1 MDIQSQG
8 CSLLFINT
16 LLDKIRLLNN
26 TYGEIRLKANE
37 KKFTRFLEGSD
48 KHFVIPVY
56 QRNYDWKKEQCKQL
70 FDDLIDISK
79 TNRTH
84 FLGSIVS
91 IYHDDG
97 EDLEYL
103 IIDGQQRLTTLSLL
117 LLAIYKIIDNGLLQ
131 TNVNKEQIRD
141 EYLINKYSKDDKKIR
156 LKPVKNDKNAFA
168 SLFKE
173 EKDYIQDTNITI
185 NFQYFRERILK
196 EELSIDKLFLAIK
209 QLIIVDI
216 KLINGEDD
224 PQLIFESLNSTG
236 LDLKE
241 ADKVRNFILMKENS
255 STQER
260 FYTLYWNEIEE
271 NTNYNVSD
279 FIRDYLTIKERVI
292 PNKNKVY
299 LHFKRYVTNN
309 ISNIEELLKD
319 LLKFSTYYKKI
330 IDSKNNTDEVSIILN
345 KINKL
350 ESVVTYPF
358 IMEVFED
365 KDNGIIC
372 ENDIKLILNTIVDF
386 VFRRLICEVPT
397 NALNKIFMVMGR
409 EIKKYNDFKEY
420 YVEVFKYII
429 TRKKLTKRFPDN
441 EEFGL
446 KIVQKDIYN
455 FKSNNKLFLLEQLEN
470 FDNKERVD
478 VENLISNNT
487 LTIEH
492 IMPQK
497 LTPIWRE
504 SLGSDY
510 EAIQEKYLHT
520 LGNITL
526 TGYNSK
532 LSNKSFCDKRDMEN
546 GFKESKLFLNQAL
559 CNLEHWRKDEIVN
572 RANNL
577 KDRAL
582 KIWTLPHSTY
592 QSQED
597 NLKIFTLNDDDI
609 NFAGEKILSYQFMKE
624 KEISVNSWK
633 DFYIKISFILFELD
647 PVEFKRIIIAND
659 YKYSF
664 TSREKDGH
672 KISDFHIYINLSAE
686 NFLSR
691 LRVIIEEI
699 DLDLNDLSFTIL

>member
-1 MDIQSQG
+1 M
-8 CSLLFINT
+8 
-16 LLDKIRLLNN
+16 
-26 TYGEIRLKANE
+26 KANE

-48 KHFVIPVY
+48 KHFIIPVY

-117 LLAIYKIIDNGLLQ
+117 LLAIYKIINNNLLQ
-131 TNVNKEQIRD
+131 TNVNKEQIKD

-173 EKDYIQDTNITI
+173 ENDYIQDTNITI
-185 NFQYFRERILK
+185 NFQYFYERILK
-196 EELSIDKLFLAIK
+196 KELSIDKLFLAIK

-216 KLINGEDD
+216 ELKNGEDD

-260 FYTLYWNEIEE
+260 FYTFYWNKIEE

-279 FIRDYLTIKERVI
+279 FIRDYLTIKERTI

-309 ISNIEELLKD
+309 IVNIEELLKD

-330 IDSKNNTDEVSIILN
+330 INSKVNTDEISLILN
-345 KINKL
+345 KINRL

-358 IMEVFED
+358 IMEIFED

-372 ENDIKLILNTIVDF
+372 EEDIKSILNIIVVF

-397 NALNKIFMVMGR
+397 NALNKIFMTMAR
-409 EIKKYNDFKEY
+409 EIKKYNDFKEHY
-420 YVEVFKYII
+420 LEIFKYII
-429 TRKKLTKRFPDN
+429 TRKKLTGRFPND

-455 FKSNNKLFLLEQLEN
+455 FKSKNKLFLLEQLEN
-470 FDNKERVD
+470 YDNKERVD
-478 VENLISNNT
+478 IENLISNNI

-504 SLGSDY
+504 SLGSNY
-510 EAIQEKYLHT
+510 EVIHEKYLHT

-532 LSNKSFCDKRDMEN
+532 LSNKSFLEKRDMQK
-546 GFKESKLFLNQAL
+546 GFKESRLFLNKAL
-559 CNLEHWRKDEIVN
+559 HSLEDWNEEKIIN
-572 RANNL
+572 RANDL

-582 KIWTLPHSTY
+582 IIWTLPHSTY
-592 QSQED
+592 QSEED

-609 NFAGEKILSYQFMKE
+609 SFTGEKILSFKFMEEKE
-624 KEISVNSWK
+624 KILNSWK
-633 DFYIKISFILFELD
+633 DFYRIISSMLYELD
-647 PVEFKRIIIAND
+647 PIKFKQIIVDNNYNYEGLAKVRDSYKINEF
-659 YKYSF
+659 Y
-664 TSREKDGH
+664 
-672 KISDFHIYINLSAE
+672 IYTNLSAE
-686 NFLSR
+686 AILSR
-691 LRVIIEEI
+691 LRVLIEEI
-699 DLDLNDLSFTIL
+699 GLDVNDLTFTIV

>member
-1 MDIQSQG
+1 
-8 CSLLFINT
+8 
-16 LLDKIRLLNN
+16 
-26 TYGEIRLKANE
+26 LKANE

-48 KHFVIPVY
+48 KHFIIPVY

-117 LLAIYKIIDNGLLQ
+117 LLAIYKIIDNELLQ
-131 TNVNKEQIRD
+131 TNVNKEQIKD
-141 EYLINKYSKDDKKIR
+141 EYLVNKYSKDDKKIR

-173 EKDYIQDTNITI
+173 EDDYIQDTNITI
-185 NFQYFRERILK
+185 NFQYFYERILK

-216 KLINGEDD
+216 ELKNGEDD

-260 FYTLYWNEIEE
+260 FYTLYWNKIEE

-279 FIRDYLTIKERVI
+279 FIRDYLTIKERAI
-292 PNKNKVY
+292 PNKSKVY
-299 LHFKRYVTNN
+299 LHFKNYVTNS
-309 ISNIEELLKD
+309 ISDIEELLKN
-319 LLKFSTYYKKI
+319 LLKFSRYYKKI

-350 ESVVTYPF
+350 ESIVTYPF

-372 ENDIKLILNTIVDF
+372 ENDIKSILTTIVNF

-429 TRKKLTKRFPDN
+429 TRKKLTQRFPDD

-455 FKSNNKLFLLEQLEN
+455 FKSKNKLFLLEQLEN

-478 VENLISNNT
+478 IENLISSNT

-504 SLGSDY
+504 SLGSNY
-510 EAIQEKYLHT
+510 EAIHEKYLHT

-526 TGYNSK
+526 TGYNSN
-532 LSNKSFCDKRDMEN
+532 LSNKSFIEKRDMEK
-546 GFKESKLFLNQAL
+546 GFRQSRLFLNKAL
-559 CNLEHWRKDEIVN
+559 HNLEYWNEKEIIN
-572 RANNL
+572 RANYL

-582 KIWTLPHSTY
+582 KIWTFPNSTY
-592 QSQED
+592 QSKED

-609 NFAGEKILSYQFMKE
+609 SFAGEKILSYQFMEDKD
-624 KEISVNSWK
+624 KTIHSWK
-633 DFYIKISFILFELD
+633 DFYKIISSILYELD
-647 PVEFKRIIIAND
+647 PVKFKQIIIDHNYD
-659 YKYSF
+659 YEGFAKGRDSYQINEF
-664 TSREKDGH
+664 Y
-672 KISDFHIYINLSAE
+672 IYTNLSAE
-686 NFLSR
+686 AILSR
-691 LRVIIEEI
+691 LRVLIEKI
-699 DLDLNDLSFTIL
+699 GLSLNDLSFTIL

>member
-1 MDIQSQG
+1 M
-8 CSLLFINT
+8 
-16 LLDKIRLLNN
+16 
-26 TYGEIRLKANE
+26 KANE

-117 LLAIYKIIDNGLLQ
+117 LLAIYKTIDNGLLQ

-173 EKDYIQDTNITI
+173 EDDYIQDTNITI
-185 NFQYFRERILK
+185 NFQYFYERILK
-196 EELSIDKLFLAIK
+196 EELSIEKLFSAIK

-216 KLINGEDD
+216 ELKNGEDD

-260 FYTLYWNEIEE
+260 FYTLYWNKIEE

-279 FIRDYLTIKERVI
+279 FIRDYLTIKERAI
-292 PNKNKVY
+292 PNKSKVY
-299 LHFKRYVTNN
+299 LHFKNYVTNN
-309 ISNIEELLKD
+309 ITDIEELLKD

-365 KDNGIIC
+365 KDNGIIG
-372 ENDIKLILNTIVDF
+372 ENDIKLILTIIVDF

-420 YVEVFKYII
+420 YVEIFKYII
-429 TRKKLTKRFPDN
+429 TRKKLTGRFPDD

-455 FKSNNKLFLLEQLEN
+455 FKSKNKLFLLEQLEN
-470 FDNKERVD
+470 FNNKERVD

-510 EAIQEKYLHT
+510 EAIHEKYLHT

-532 LSNKSFCDKRDMEN
+532 LSNKSFLEKRDMEK
-546 GFKESKLFLNQAL
+546 GFQESRLFLNKVLQI
-559 CNLEHWRKDEIVN
+559 LEYWGEDEIIN
-572 RANNL
+572 RANYL

-582 KIWTLPHSTY
+582 KIWTFPNSEY
-592 QSQED
+592 QSEED

-609 NFAGEKILSYQFMKE
+609 SFAGEKILSYQFMEEKE
-624 KEISVNSWK
+624 KIIHSWK
-633 DFYIKISFILFELD
+633 DFYKIISSILYELD
-647 PVEFKRIIIAND
+647 PIKFKQIIIEHNYNYEGLAKGRDSYQINEF
-659 YKYSF
+659 Y
-664 TSREKDGH
+664 
-672 KISDFHIYINLSAE
+672 IYTNLSAE
-686 NFLSR
+686 AILSR
-691 LRVIIEEI
+691 LRVLIEKI
-699 DLDLNDLSFTIL
+699 GLDLNDLSFTIL

>member
-1 MDIQSQG
+1 
-8 CSLLFINT
+8 
-16 LLDKIRLLNN
+16 LDKISLLNN
-26 TYGEIRLKANE
+26 TYGEIKLKANE

-70 FDDLIDISK
+70 FNDLIDISK

-117 LLAIYKIIDNGLLQ
+117 LLAIYKIIDNGLIQ

-173 EKDYIQDTNITI
+173 EDDYIQDTNITI
-185 NFQYFRERILK
+185 NFQYFYERILK

-216 KLINGEDD
+216 ELKNGEDN

-255 STQER
+255 SIQER
-260 FYTLYWNEIEE
+260 FYTLYWNKIEE

-279 FIRDYLTIKERVI
+279 FVRDYLTIKERAI
-292 PNKNKVY
+292 PNKSKVY
-299 LHFKRYVTNN
+299 LHFKNYVTNN
-309 ISNIEELLKD
+309 ISDIEDLLKD

-330 IDSKNNTDEVSIILN
+330 IDSKNNTDDVSIVLN

-350 ESVVTYPF
+350 ESIVTYPF

-372 ENDIKLILNTIVDF
+372 ENDMKSILTIIVDF

-409 EIKKYNDFKEY
+409 EIKKYNNYKEY

-429 TRKKLTKRFPDN
+429 TRKKLTLRFPDD

-455 FKSNNKLFLLEQLEN
+455 FKSKNKLFLLEQLEN

-478 VENLISNNT
+478 VENLINNT

-497 LTPIWRE
+497 LTPAWRD

-510 EAIQEKYLHT
+510 EIIKEKYLHT

-532 LSNKSFCDKRDMEN
+532 LSNKSFIEKRDMEK
-546 GFKESKLFLNQAL
+546 GFKQSRLFLNKAL
-559 CNLEHWRKDEIVN
+559 HNLEYWNESEIIN
-572 RANNL
+572 RANYL

-582 KIWTLPHSTY
+582 KIWTFPNSEY

-597 NLKIFTLNDDDI
+597 NLKMFTLNDDDV

-624 KEISVNSWK
+624 KENTIQNWKNFYKIILSELYNLDPIKFKQIIINNNFQYKKSSVTDMHKHFKINN
-633 DFYIKISFILFELD
+633 FYIYSILDTET
-647 PVEFKRIIIAND
+647 I
-659 YKYSF
+659 
-664 TSREKDGH
+664 
-672 KISDFHIYINLSAE
+672 
-686 NFLSR
+686 LSR
-691 LRVIIEEI
+691 LRTLTEEI
-699 DLDLNDLSFTIL
+699 GLDLNDLSFTIL

>member
-1 MDIQSQG
+1 M
-8 CSLLFINT
+8 
-16 LLDKIRLLNN
+16 
-26 TYGEIRLKANE
+26 KANE

-117 LLAIYKIIDNGLLQ
+117 LLAIYKIIDNELIQ

-168 SLFKE
+168 LLFKE
-173 EKDYIQDTNITI
+173 ENDYIQDTNITI
-185 NFQYFRERILK
+185 NFQYFYERILK
-196 EELSIDKLFLAIK
+196 EELSIDKLFSAIK

-216 KLINGEDD
+216 ELKNGEDD

-260 FYTLYWNEIEE
+260 FYTLYWNKIEE

-279 FIRDYLTIKERVI
+279 FIRDYLTIKERAI

-299 LHFKRYVTNN
+299 LHFKNYVTNN
-309 ISNIEELLKD
+309 ITDIEELLKD
-319 LLKFSTYYKKI
+319 LLMFSTYYKKI
-330 IDSKNNTDEVSIILN
+330 INSKNNTDEVSIVLN

-372 ENDIKLILNTIVDF
+372 ENDIKLILTIIVDF

-429 TRKKLTKRFPDN
+429 TRKKLTQRFPDD

-446 KIVQKDIYN
+446 KIIQKDIYN
-455 FKSNNKLFLLEQLEN
+455 FKSKNKLFLLEQLEN

-504 SLGSDY
+504 SLGSNY
-510 EAIQEKYLHT
+510 EIIQEKYLHT

-526 TGYNSK
+526 TGYNSN
-532 LSNKSFCDKRDMEN
+532 LSNKSFCDKRDMKK
-546 GFKESKLFLNQAL
+546 GFKESRLFLNKAL
-559 CNLEHWRKDEIVN
+559 HCLEYWNEYEIIN
-572 RANNL
+572 RANYL

-582 KIWTLPHSTY
+582 KIWTFPNSEY
-592 QSQED
+592 QSEED

-609 NFAGEKILSYQFMKE
+609 SFAGEKILSYQFMEEKE
-624 KEISVNSWK
+624 KTIHSWK
-633 DFYIKISFILFELD
+633 DFYKIISSILYELD
-647 PVEFKRIIIAND
+647 PIKFKQIILDHNYNYEGLAKGRDSYKINEF
-659 YKYSF
+659 Y
-664 TSREKDGH
+664 
-672 KISDFHIYINLSAE
+672 IYTNLSAE
-686 NFLSR
+686 AILSR
-691 LRVIIEEI
+691 LRVLIEKI
-699 DLDLNDLSFTIL
+699 GLDLNDLSFTIS

>member
-1 MDIQSQG
+1 
-8 CSLLFINT
+8 
-16 LLDKIRLLNN
+16 
-26 TYGEIRLKANE
+26 LKANE

-48 KHFVIPVY
+48 KHFIIPVY

-117 LLAIYKIIDNGLLQ
+117 LLAIYKIINNNLLQ
-131 TNVNKEQIRD
+131 TNVNKEQIKD

-173 EKDYIQDTNITI
+173 ENDYIQDTNITI
-185 NFQYFRERILK
+185 NFQYFYERILK
-196 EELSIDKLFLAIK
+196 KELSIDKLFLAIK

-216 KLINGEDD
+216 ELKNGEDD

-260 FYTLYWNEIEE
+260 FYTFYWNKIEE

-279 FIRDYLTIKERVI
+279 FIRDYLTIKERTI

-309 ISNIEELLKD
+309 IVNIEELLKD

-330 IDSKNNTDEVSIILN
+330 INSKVNTDEISLILN
-345 KINKL
+345 KINRL

-358 IMEVFED
+358 IMEIFED

-372 ENDIKLILNTIVDF
+372 EEDIKSILNIIVVF

-397 NALNKIFMVMGR
+397 NALNKIFMTMAR
-409 EIKKYNDFKEY
+409 EIKKYNDFKEHY
-420 YVEVFKYII
+420 LEIFKYII
-429 TRKKLTKRFPDN
+429 TRKKLTGRFPND

-455 FKSNNKLFLLEQLEN
+455 FKSKNKLFLLEQLEN
-470 FDNKERVD
+470 YDNKERVD
-478 VENLISNNT
+478 IENLISNNI

-504 SLGSDY
+504 SLGSNY
-510 EAIQEKYLHT
+510 EVIHEKYLHT

-532 LSNKSFCDKRDMEN
+532 LSNKSFLEKRDMQK
-546 GFKESKLFLNQAL
+546 GFKESRLFLNKAL
-559 CNLEHWRKDEIVN
+559 HSLEDWNEEKIIN
-572 RANNL
+572 RANDL

-582 KIWTLPHSTY
+582 IIWTLPHSTY
-592 QSQED
+592 QSEED

-609 NFAGEKILSYQFMKE
+609 SFTGEKILSFKFMEEKE
-624 KEISVNSWK
+624 KILNSWK
-633 DFYIKISFILFELD
+633 DFYRIISSMLYELD
-647 PVEFKRIIIAND
+647 PIKFKQIIVDNNYNYEGLAKVRDSYKINEF
-659 YKYSF
+659 Y
-664 TSREKDGH
+664 
-672 KISDFHIYINLSAE
+672 IYTNLSAE
-686 NFLSR
+686 AILSR
-691 LRVIIEEI
+691 LRVLIEEI
-699 DLDLNDLSFTIL
+699 GLDVNDLTFTIV

>member
-1 MDIQSQG
+1 M
-8 CSLLFINT
+8 
-16 LLDKIRLLNN
+16 
-26 TYGEIRLKANE
+26 KANE

-79 TNRTH
+79 INRTH

-91 IYHDDG
+91 IYYDDG

-117 LLAIYKIIDNGLLQ
+117 LLAIYKIIDKDLLQ

-173 EKDYIQDTNITI
+173 EEDDYIQDTNITI
-185 NFQYFRERILK
+185 NFQYFYERILK
-196 EELSIDKLFLAIK
+196 KELSIDKLFLAIK

-216 KLINGEDD
+216 ELKNGEDD

-236 LDLKE
+236 LNLKE
-241 ADKVRNFILMKENS
+241 SDKVRNFILMKENFA
-255 STQER
+255 TQER
-260 FYTLYWNEIEE
+260 YYTLYWNKIEE

-279 FIRDYLTIKERVI
+279 FTRDYLTIKERSI

-299 LHFKRYVTNN
+299 LHFKRYVTSN
-309 ISNIEELLKD
+309 ILNIEELLKD

-330 IDSKNNTDEVSIILN
+330 INSKVNTDEVSLILN
-345 KINKL
+345 KINRL

-358 IMEVFED
+358 IMEIFED
-365 KDNGIIC
+365 KDNDIIC
-372 ENDIKLILNTIVDF
+372 EDDIKSILNIIVIF

-397 NALNKIFMVMGR
+397 NALNKIFMVMCR
-409 EIKKYNDFKEY
+409 EIKKHNDFKEH
-420 YVEVFKYII
+420 YVEIFKYII
-429 TRKKLTKRFPDN
+429 TRKKLTQRFPDD

-455 FKSNNKLFLLEQLEN
+455 FKSKNKLFLLEQLEN
-470 FDNKERVD
+470 YDNKERVD
-478 VENLISNNT
+478 IENLISNDT

-532 LSNKSFCDKRDMEN
+532 LSNKSFCEKRDMKK
-546 GFKESKLFLNQAL
+546 GFKESRLFLNKAL
-559 CNLEHWRKDEIVN
+559 HNLEYWNEEEIIN
-572 RANNL
+572 RANYL
-577 KDRAL
+577 KDRVL
-582 KIWTLPHSTY
+582 KIWTFPNSEY
-592 QSQED
+592 QSEED
-597 NLKIFTLNDDDI
+597 NFKIFTLNDDDI
-609 NFAGEKILSYQFMKE
+609 SFTGETIVSFKFMENKE
-624 KEISVNSWK
+624 VDIESWR
-633 DFYIKISFILFELD
+633 DFYRKTTSILYDLD
-647 PVEFKRIIIAND
+647 PVKFKQIILQKD
-659 YKYSF
+659 YSF
-664 TSREKDGH
+664 TSSVDRHNH
-672 KISDFHIYINLSAE
+672 KFGDFDIYLNLSSDV
-686 NFLSR
+686 FLSR
-691 LRVIIEEI
+691 LRMMFIGV
-699 DLDLNDLSFTIL
+699 DLDLNDLNFTIL

>member
-1 MDIQSQG
+1 
-8 CSLLFINT
+8 
-16 LLDKIRLLNN
+16 LDKISLLNN
-26 TYGEIRLKANE
+26 TYGEIKLKANE

-70 FDDLIDISK
+70 FNDLIDISK

-117 LLAIYKIIDNGLLQ
+117 LLAIYKIIDNGLIQ

-173 EKDYIQDTNITI
+173 EDDYIQDTNITI
-185 NFQYFRERILK
+185 NFQYFYERILK

-216 KLINGEDD
+216 ELKNGEDN

-255 STQER
+255 SIQER
-260 FYTLYWNEIEE
+260 FYTLYWNKIEE

-279 FIRDYLTIKERVI
+279 FVRDYLTIKERAI
-292 PNKNKVY
+292 PNKSKVY
-299 LHFKRYVTNN
+299 LHFKNYVTNN
-309 ISNIEELLKD
+309 ISDIEDLLKD

-330 IDSKNNTDEVSIILN
+330 IDSKNNTDDVSIVLN

-350 ESVVTYPF
+350 ESIVTYPF

-372 ENDIKLILNTIVDF
+372 ENDMKSILTIIVDF

-409 EIKKYNDFKEY
+409 EIKKYNNYKEY

-429 TRKKLTKRFPDN
+429 TRKKLTLRFPDD

-455 FKSNNKLFLLEQLEN
+455 FKSKNKLFLLEQLEN

-478 VENLISNNT
+478 VENLINNT

-497 LTPIWRE
+497 LTPAWRD

-510 EAIQEKYLHT
+510 EIIKEKYLHT

-532 LSNKSFCDKRDMEN
+532 LSNKSFIEKRDMEK
-546 GFKESKLFLNQAL
+546 GFKQSRLFLNKAL
-559 CNLEHWRKDEIVN
+559 HNLEYWNESEIIN
-572 RANNL
+572 RANYL

-582 KIWTLPHSTY
+582 KIWTFPNSEY

-597 NLKIFTLNDDDI
+597 NLKMFTLNDDDVS
-609 NFAGEKILSYQFMKE
+609 FAGEKILSYQFMKE
-624 KEISVNSWK
+624 KENTIQNWK
-633 DFYIKISFILFELD
+633 NFYKIILSELYNLDPIKFKQIIINNNFQYKKSSATDMHKHFKINNFYIYSILDTET
-647 PVEFKRIIIAND
+647 I
-659 YKYSF
+659 
-664 TSREKDGH
+664 
-672 KISDFHIYINLSAE
+672 
-686 NFLSR
+686 LSR
-691 LRVIIEEI
+691 LRTLTEEI
-699 DLDLNDLSFTIL
+699 GLDLNDLSFTIL

>member
-1 MDIQSQG
+1 
-8 CSLLFINT
+8 
-16 LLDKIRLLNN
+16 
-26 TYGEIRLKANE
+26 LKANE

-70 FDDLIDISK
+70 FNDLIDISK

-117 LLAIYKIIDNGLLQ
+117 LLAIYKIIDNNLIQ

-173 EKDYIQDTNITI
+173 EYDYIQDTNITI
-185 NFQYFRERILK
+185 NFQYFYERILK
-196 EELSIDKLFLAIK
+196 EELSIDKLFSAIK

-216 KLINGEDD
+216 ELKNGEDD

-255 STQER
+255 SIQER
-260 FYTLYWNEIEE
+260 FYTLYWNKIEE
-271 NTNYNVSD
+271 NTNYSVSD
-279 FIRDYLTIKERVI
+279 FIRDYLTIKERAI
-292 PNKNKVY
+292 PNKSKVY
-299 LHFKRYVTNN
+299 LHFKNYVTKN
-309 ISNIEELLKD
+309 ISDIEELLKE

-330 IDSKNNTDEVSIILN
+330 IDSKNNTDEVSIVLN

-350 ESVVTYPF
+350 ESIVTYPF

-372 ENDIKLILNTIVDF
+372 ENDIKSILTIIVDF
-386 VFRRLICEVPT
+386 VFRRLICDVPT

-409 EIKKYNDFKEY
+409 EIKKYNNYKEC
-420 YVEVFKYII
+420 YVEIFKYII
-429 TRKKLTKRFPDN
+429 TRKKLTLRFPDD

-455 FKSNNKLFLLEQLEN
+455 LKSKNKLFLLEQLEN
-470 FDNKERVD
+470 YDNKERVD
-478 VENLISNNT
+478 VENLINNT

-497 LTPIWRE
+497 LTPAWRD
-504 SLGSDY
+504 SLGSNY
-510 EAIQEKYLHT
+510 EIIQKKYLHT

-532 LSNKSFCDKRDMEN
+532 LSNKSFIEKRDMEK
-546 GFKESKLFLNQAL
+546 GFKQSRLFLNKAL
-559 CNLEHWRKDEIVN
+559 HNLEYWNETEIIN
-572 RANNL
+572 RANYL

-582 KIWTLPHSTY
+582 KIWTFPSSEY
-592 QSQED
+592 QSEED
-597 NLKIFTLNDDDI
+597 NLKIFTLNDDDVS
-609 NFAGEKILSYQFMKE
+609 FAGEKILSYQFMKE
-624 KEISVNSWK
+624 KEVTINSWK
-633 DFYIKISFILFELD
+633 DFYLKISFMLYELD
-647 PVEFKRIIIAND
+647 PIKFKQIVNNNNMNFRSSIDSDSVKLND
-659 YKYSF
+659 
-664 TSREKDGH
+664 
-672 KISDFHIYINLSAE
+672 IYLYTNLSAE
-686 NFLSR
+686 AFLSR
-691 LRVIIEEI
+691 LRILTEEI
-699 DLDLNDLSFTIL
+699 GLDLNDLSFTIL